1 MNKPLILV
9 VEDDRSVNNLITT
22 ILKTHD
28 YRYLTAL
35 NGAEA
40 VLEAS
45 SHNPDI
51 VLLDLGLPDTDGVDI
66 IKKIRTWSNMPIIV
80 ISARN
85 EDKDKIEALDAG
97 ADDYVTKPF
106 SVEELLARLR
116 ATTRRLSA
124 SGQTQAEDAVFE
136 NGELRIEYAA
146 GTAVLG
152 LGDIGPEAAMPVM
165 EGKAILFKE
174 FGNVDAFPICLDT
187 KDTEEIIQAVK
198 AIAPCFGGV
207 NLEDIASPKCFEVEA
222 RLEKELDIP
231 VFHDDQH
238 GTAVVVTAALL
249 NALKVVGKK
258 IEEIHVVLNGPGSAG
273 TAIIKMLLAAGVKH
287 IIACDE
293 NGILYKDRG
302 VGIKDHKEMLCGITN
317 LEDKRGDLADA
328 LVGADVFIG
337 VSVGGALK
345 PEMIKTMAKD
355 PIVFAMANPTPE
367 IMYDEAMAAGV
378 KVMGTGRSD
387 FPNQI
392 NNVLAFPGIFRGA
405 LDCGARDINY
415 DMKVAAAHAIA
426 ELVTDDKLCAE
437 YIIPGALEPGVAA
450 HVAERVAEAAV
461 RSGAIRK

>member
-1 MNKPLILV
+1 M
-9 VEDDRSVNNLITT
+9 
-22 ILKTHD
+22 
-28 YRYLTAL
+28 
-35 NGAEA
+35 
-40 VLEAS
+40 
-45 SHNPDI
+45 
-51 VLLDLGLPDTDGVDI
+51 
-66 IKKIRTWSNMPIIV
+66 
-80 ISARN
+80 
-85 EDKDKIEALDAG
+85 
-97 ADDYVTKPF
+97 
-106 SVEELLARLR
+106 
-116 ATTRRLSA
+116 
-124 SGQTQAEDAVFE
+124 
-136 NGELRIEYAA
+136 
-146 GTAVLG
+146 
-152 LGDIGPEAAMPVM
+152 
-165 EGKAILFKE
+165 
-174 FGNVDAFPICLDT
+174 
-187 KDTEEIIQAVK
+187 
-198 AIAPCFGGV
+198 
-207 NLEDIASPKCFEVEA
+207 
-222 RLEKELDIP
+222 
-231 VFHDDQH
+231 
-238 GTAVVVTAALL
+238 
-249 NALKVVGKK
+249 
-258 IEEIHVVLNGPGSAG
+258 
-273 TAIIKMLLAAGVKH
+273 
-287 IIACDE
+287 
-293 NGILYKDRG
+293 
-302 VGIKDHKEMLCGITN
+302 GIKDHKEMLCGITN